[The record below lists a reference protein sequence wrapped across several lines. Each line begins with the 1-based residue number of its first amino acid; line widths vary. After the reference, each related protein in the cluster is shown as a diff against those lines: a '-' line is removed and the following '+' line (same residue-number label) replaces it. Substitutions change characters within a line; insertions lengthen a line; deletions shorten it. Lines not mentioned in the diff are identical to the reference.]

1 MSFNLSALWKSHP
14 AGSGAKHH
22 QPARTQESQPE
33 RTVGYRPS
41 DMAFLD
47 EEDIKRL
54 SVIHHQ
60 AGTN

>member
-1 MSFNLSALWKSHP
+1 MTFNLSALWKSHP
-14 AGSGAKHH
+14 AESGTKQNA
-22 QPARTQESQPE
+22 AGRTQDSEQG
-33 RTVGYRPS
+33 RNLKYRPS

-60 AGTN
+60 PGTN